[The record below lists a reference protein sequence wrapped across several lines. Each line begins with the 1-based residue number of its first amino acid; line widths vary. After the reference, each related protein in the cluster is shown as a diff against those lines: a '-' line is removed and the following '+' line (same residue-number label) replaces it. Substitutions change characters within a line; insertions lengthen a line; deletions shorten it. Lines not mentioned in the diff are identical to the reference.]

1 MALLSRIHN
10 ELSMKIRIERL
21 AFVRL
26 LLTPKTYTMMV
37 KIKNKKF
44 LKKKKNTTKE
54 KKKSEE
60 GEGNS
65 N

>member
-1 MALLSRIHN
+1 
-10 ELSMKIRIERL
+10 MKIRIERS

-44 LKKKKNTTKE
+44 LKKKKKYDE
-54 KKKSEE
+54 GKKKSEE